1 MTVNNSNNR
10 NKDKE
15 NNQNSSLKEGQ
26 LLIEWSLSEIDIET
40 IFSNCNGEQQCLCF
54 ALQLCT
60 LRNTG
65 QFLKDYQSVSHN
77 ITAYLATQLELNPDI
92 SFSETINEKINEKT
106 EYKYQEKIRD
116 YLNYSLF
123 NEPAQQKLQEWTTKT
138 LSKSILSHKELF
150 QKAIKFLKKE
160 KIIRPSKIQLGRFIS
175 SEKQKNVTSIYNQ
188 ISSQLTEKQKEFMA
202 QLIQVDK
209 DMTYSKL
216 NYYKRSPPDP
226 KASDILDF
234 IHRFEQLE
242 EADITKLKIQNISPK
257 IIEQLAKLTRC
268 YEARALRRIQPEE
281 KRHALLAC
289 FLTETSKTLLD
300 HIIEMNEAMLQKKE
314 QKSRCAFNKDFKRLR
329 KKAKKSLQIVLSAS
343 RKMLNH
349 SNPDE
354 TTLTDFYQ
362 IIGKEKTES
371 ALTACEELYEYEQNG
386 FYDILEGKYT
396 DLRKYTSRFFEL
408 DFLCAKGSESLY
420 QGIQLMRQ
428 INREEIKTFPSYAP
442 TDFMSPEW
450 KKSRQKEGTPL
461 TQKTWE
467 MGLYYAVKEALKN
480 GNLYLKGSRYHR
492 DFWETIYSNHQWEK
506 ERVKAYGDLSL
517 PKDPEK
523 IIDALNEEFEKYVS
537 LANSNLDPNSFACID
552 QDGTLKLRKDD
563 ALEISDSTK
572 ELREIIQSRLPFTRI
587 EKVISDVEKMTN
599 FSRFFTPQE
608 GYVPTETIH
617 PYKLHA
623 ALIAHGT
630 NIGIQNMAC
639 STDDVTLATLQ
650 ILSQWFLRPET
661 LEAASACLIDKHQEY
676 PLTKLYGDGSYSSSD
691 ADRFGIQKSS
701 ILASYYPPMWGR
713 RKRVLGIYTHI
724 SDQFSVFSTQVISCG
739 PREAIYVLDGLL
751 SNISTLNPRFHA
763 TDTGGYTDH
772 LFALCYLLGFSF
784 QPRIKDLTH
793 KQLYKLYKNK
803 RYGDLD
809 RLLNKSI
816 NINLV
821 KEQWDNIVKIAASL
835 KNRLAPAHVI
845 LERLAGRTP
854 KDNTARALSELGKII
869 KTIYILRYISDEPLR
884 RRVQL
889 QLNRGESRHA
899 LARHLFFYDQG
910 EFRTSDTE
918 EILSKAS
925 SLSLLS
931 NVVLIWNTHNMG
943 KIVEDLRAQGYPIN
957 DADLSRVSLLM
968 RKHLIVNGAYNFKAY
983 L

>member
-1 MTVNNSNNR
+1 MDN
-10 NKDKE
+10 D
-15 NNQNSSLKEGQ
+15 QNITSVLKEDQ
-26 LLIEWSLSEIDIET
+26 LAIQWALSETDIET

-54 ALQLCT
+54 ALQLCV

-65 QFLKDYQSVSHN
+65 QFLKEYNAISQN
-77 ITAYLATQLELNPDI
+77 IITYLASQLELDQ
-92 SFSETINEKINEKT
+92 ETASPGTINEKT
-106 EYKYQEKIRD
+106 EYRYQEKIRD
-116 YLNYSLF
+116 YLNCSLF
-123 NEPAQQKLQEWTTKT
+123 DEQEQQKLQEWIAKT
-138 LSKSILSHKELF
+138 LGKKILPHKELF
-150 QKAIKFLKKE
+150 QKAKRFLKTE
-160 KIIRPSKIQLGRFIS
+160 KIIIPPKVQLSRLLS
-175 SEKQKNVTSIYNQ
+175 SEKQKIVASIYNK
-188 ISSQLTEKQKEFMA
+188 ITSQLTEKQKTFIT
-202 QLIQVDK
+202 QIIQVDE
-209 DMTYSKL
+209 DRTYSKL
-216 NYYKRSPPDP
+216 HYYKRSPPDP

-242 EADITKLKIQNISPK
+242 TADITKLNIEHVSPK
-257 IIEQLAKLTRC
+257 IVEQLAKLTKC
-268 YEARALRRIQPEE
+268 YEVRALRRIQPES
-281 KRHALLAC
+281 KRYALLAC
-289 FLTETSKTLLD
+289 FLTEASKTLLD

-314 QKSRCAFNKDFKRLR
+314 QKSRCAFNNDFKRLR
-329 KKAKKSLQIVLSAS
+329 RKAKENLKIVLRSS
-343 RKMLNH
+343 RKLLDH

-354 TTLTDFYQ
+354 TSLTDFYQ
-362 IIGKEKTES
+362 MIGKEKTDA
-371 ALTACEELYEYEQNG
+371 ALTACEALYEYEQNG
-386 FYDILEGKYT
+386 FHNILEGKYV

-408 DFLCAKGSESLY
+408 DFLYAKGSESLY

-428 INREEIKTFPSYAP
+428 LNRGELKTIPSYAP
-442 TDFMSPEW
+442 TEFMPQEW
-450 KKSRQKEGTPL
+450 KKSRQKEGESI

-467 MGLYYAVKEALKN
+467 MGLYYAVREALKN

-492 DFWETIYSNHQWEK
+492 DFWETIYSNAQWEK
-506 ERVKAYGDLSL
+506 ERVKAYSDLSL
-517 PKDPEK
+517 PKEPEK
-523 IIDALNEEFEKYVS
+523 IVSMLNKEFEQYVA
-537 LANSNLDPNSFACID
+537 LAKNNLGPHNFAYID
-552 QDGTLKLRKDD
+552 KDGTLKLHKDD
-563 ALEISDSTK
+563 ALEIPDSTK
-572 ELREIIQSRLPFTRI
+572 ELKEIIQSKLPFTRI

-608 GYVPTETIH
+608 GYIATEIIH
-617 PYKLHA
+617 PYELHA
-623 ALIAHGT
+623 TLIAHGT
-630 NIGIQNMAC
+630 NIGLHNMAY
-639 STDDVTLATLQ
+639 STEDVTLTKLQ
-650 ILSQWFLRPET
+650 LLSRWFLRPET
-661 LEAASACLIDKHQEY
+661 LEATSACLIDKHQEY

-701 ILASYYPPMWGR
+701 LLASYYPPMWGR

-772 LFALCYLLGFSF
+772 LFALCYLLGISF
-784 QPRIKDLTH
+784 QPRLKDLTH
-793 KQLYKLYKNK
+793 KQLYKLDKNK
-803 RYGDLD
+803 LYGELD
-809 RLLNKSI
+809 CLLNKSA
-816 NINLV
+816 NMNLIQ
-821 KEQWDNIVKIAASL
+821 EQWDNFVKIAASL
-835 KNRLAPAHVI
+835 KNHLAPAHVV

-854 KDNTARALSELGKII
+854 KDLTAKALSELGKLV

-918 EILSKAS
+918 EILNKAS

-931 NVVLIWNTHNMG
+931 NVSLIWNTKHMG
-943 KIVEDLRAQGYPIN
+943 GIVTDLKAQGYPVD
-957 DADLSRVSLLM
+957 DADVSRVSLLL